1 MSNLPNRDMST
12 EERCVTVSTSEAAFF
27 ASASSSGALLA
38 FAAFFFSES
47 ATDTKRENRKSLKG
61 ALAGLKTLVEKT
73 RKFVHKVDLK
83 YEPIHNDQYK
93 KAEAF
98 TSLKKD
104 LDELEAMLPRM
115 RQAAAIL
122 ALDDNVKPSEDAP
135 PKV

>member
-1 MSNLPNRDMST
+1 MQDQPTIVTSAAET
-12 EERCVTVSTSEAAFF
+12 ENTAEPQQPQDQ
-27 ASASSSGALLA
+27 ASLSPPPA
-38 FAAFFFSES
+38 
-47 ATDTKRENRKSLKG
+47 DTKRENRKSLKG

-73 RKFVHKVDLK
+73 RKSVHKVDLK